1 MSVFE
6 NALFLKKRAI
16 DFLENGKRNFK
27 EGKFDLAA
35 FSLEQS
41 VQLFLKY
48 LIFQK
53 KGDYPKTHSLKFLFK
68 EISKYIKDFEKI
80 MKSNIEIIGD
90 LESAYIGARYLPI
103 EFLKEEVERMID
115 FSEKIKN
122 LVEKYEKRL

>member
-6 NALFLKKRAI
+6 DGLFLKKRAI
-16 DFLENGKRNFK
+16 DFLENGKRNLY

-35 FSLEQS
+35 FNLEQS
-41 VQLFLKY
+41 IQLFLKY

-53 KGDYPKTHSLKFLFK
+53 KGDYPKTHSLKSLFK
-68 EISKYIKDFEKI
+68 EISEYIKDFEKI
-80 MKSNIEIIGD
+80 LKSNVEIIGD

-103 EFLKEEVERMID
+103 EFLKEEVEKMVE

-122 LVEKYEKRL
+122 LVEKHEKK